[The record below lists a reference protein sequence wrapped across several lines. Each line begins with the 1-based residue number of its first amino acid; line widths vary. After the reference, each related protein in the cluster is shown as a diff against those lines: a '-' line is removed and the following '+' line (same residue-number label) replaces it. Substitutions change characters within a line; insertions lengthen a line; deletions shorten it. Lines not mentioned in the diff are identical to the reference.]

1 MKIVKK
7 NQLKI
12 VFFTAVKNCSIL
24 HGHVF
29 VMACYSLSYCSLLNQ
44 SKDDDVKNL

>member
-12 VFFTAVKNCSIL
+12 VIFTAVKNRCIL
-24 HGHVF
+24 YRHVF
-29 VMACYSLSYCSLLNQ
+29 VMVIKLS
-44 SKDDDVKNL
+44 SKKASTEKIFMLVTF